1 MPSPPLQH
9 PIVCVQPSPVKTS
22 HTSDDITD
30 EEEDFQTVTLDD
42 DNWTTDPIPDRHLCI
57 YEHSQPHSLCSYPC
71 PASLD
76 PVSYNLDYAPASYH
90 ETLDLSDIS
99 DIEDVMTTSS
109 DEDTPALDDVFT
121 L

>member
-22 HTSDDITD
+22 HTSDDIMD
-30 EEEDFQTVTLDD
+30 EEDFQTVTLDD
-42 DNWTTDPIPDRHLCI
+42 DHWTTDPIPDRQLCI
-57 YEHSQPHSLCSYPC
+57 HEHSQPHSPCSYPC
-71 PASLD
+71 PYSLD
-76 PVSYNLDYAPASYH
+76 SVSFNLDYAPASYH

-99 DIEDVMTTSS
+99 EFQDVMTTSS
-109 DEDTPALDDVFT
+109 HENVPALDDVFI